1 MKKLLIIPI
10 ALLFCGY
17 LFAQTDD
24 GNYGGEITLEEKTNI
39 SDILNSPEDYL
50 DQTVLVEGEVLDV
63 CKMMGCWME
72 LESDVEGE
80 KIKIKVKD
88 GDIVFPVEAKGQTA
102 LVEGT
107 VYKIEFTQEEAAEY
121 LEHIAEEQNEEFDP
135 STVTGPMTIY
145 QIKGLGAEIYDKEG

>member
-10 ALLFCGY
+10 ALLFSGY

-24 GNYGGEITLEEKTNI
+24 GKFGGEITLEEKTNI
-39 SDILNSPEDYL
+39 SDILNSPENYL
-50 DQTVLVEGEVLDV
+50 EQKVLVEGEVLDV
-63 CKMMGCWME
+63 CQKMGCWME
-72 LESDVEGE
+72 IESEVEGQH
-80 KIKIKVKD
+80 IKVKVED
-88 GDIVFPVEAKGQTA
+88 GVIVFPVEAKGQTA

-107 VYKIEFTQEEAAEY
+107 VYKIELTQEKAVEY
-121 LEHIAEEQNEEFDP
+121 LEHVAEEQNEEFDP